1 MVMPFATWAIEIIAT
16 ALVGSIVG
24 EYMAPSDGPLLGASA
39 ALGLLFCAHV
49 LIRLRARRH
58 F

>member
-1 MVMPFATWAIEIIAT
+1 MPFATWVIEIIAT
-16 ALVGSIVG
+16 ALVGGMVG

-49 LIRLRARRH
+49 LIRLRARRDL
-58 F
+58 